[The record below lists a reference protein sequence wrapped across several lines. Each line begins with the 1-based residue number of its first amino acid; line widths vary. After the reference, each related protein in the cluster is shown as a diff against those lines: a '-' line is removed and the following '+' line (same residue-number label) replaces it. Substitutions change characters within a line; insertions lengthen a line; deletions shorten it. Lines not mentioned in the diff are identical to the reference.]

1 MNYIKQVNTFYKL
14 LSNNPLSSNAQCLY
28 FFLLNKNNELGWIK
42 EFTTANS
49 IVMGFTN
56 LNITA
61 LQRARNELKQ
71 KGYIDYKKG
80 TGNNAGIY
88 RIIELEQQ
96 CEQQPVQQYEQQN
109 AQQTDSNM
117 HTLNKL
123 NKTKQEE
130 TKSSCIN
137 FYMENINPLITAHEV
152 EVLNDYCDDLPEDLI
167 IYAIK
172 DAIEHKATNMKYIK
186 KILDRYIKNGIKT
199 IEQIDFLQNKQEK
212 KQETPEE
219 ANARKLK
226 ALEEMIKN
234 DTK

>member
-80 TGNNAGIY
+80 IGNNAGTY
-88 RIIELEQQ
+88 RILELEQQ
-96 CEQQPVQQYEQQN
+96 SEQQYAQQYEQQSE
-109 AQQTDSNM
+109 QQTDSNM
-117 HTLNKL
+117 HTLIKQ

-130 TKSSCIN
+130 TKNSCIN
-137 FYMENINPLITAHEV
+137 FYMENINPLITPHEV
-152 EVLNDYCDDLPEDLI
+152 EIINDYCNNLSDELI
-167 IYAIK
+167 IYAMK

-186 KILDRYIKNGIKT
+186 SILSRYIKNGIKT
-199 IEQIDFLQNKQEK
+199 VKQVEAQKSQSK
-212 KQETPEE
+212 KEETEE
-219 ANARKLK
+219 ERTARKVRELE
-226 ALEEMIKN
+226 ALINESK
-234 DTK
+234 